1 MSVFPAAWK
10 ISEVIPLPKDGY
22 HEIPNN
28 NRLVSLLPTASKIC
42 EHVALNQLMTYMTT
56 KRHLSEHQSGNK
68 KLHLCETLNVMITD
82 KALEAMDAKKVTL
95 VVLLDLSKAF
105 DSIDHVTLLAKLQA
119 LGASRA
125 SLDWLQCVRIGAETS
140 SLQGISHGVPQG
152 SILGPALLTIYLNN
166 IPSISDVCSLE
177 SYVDDSKLYL
187 SFPVAEASNMI
198 Q

>member
-95 VVLLDLSKAF
+95 VVLLELSKAF
-105 DSIDHVTLLAKLQA
+105 NISTILVHLWI
-119 LGASRA
+119 GSRA
-125 SLDWLQCVRIGAETS
+125 TFLNGCNVSGSELRPQACRVSHMESHRVQSWDPPS
-140 SLQGISHGVPQG
+140 SFYTRRVFSGI
-152 SILGPALLTIYLNN
+152 I
-166 IPSISDVCSLE
+166 C
-177 SYVDDSKLYL
+177 
-187 SFPVAEASNMI
+187 
-198 Q
+198 

>member
-56 KRHLSEHQSGNK
+56 KRHLSKHQSGNK

-95 VVLLDLSKAF
+95 VVLLELSKAF
-105 DSIDHVTLLAKLQA
+105 NSIDHVILLAKLQA
-119 LGASRA
+119 LGASCA
-125 SLDWLQCVRIGAETS
+125 SLDWFKS
-140 SLQGISHGVPQG
+140 
-152 SILGPALLTIYLNN
+152 
-166 IPSISDVCSLE
+166 
-177 SYVDDSKLYL
+177 YL
-187 SFPVAEASNMI
+187 SEWLHVSGSELRPQACRVSHMESHRVQSWDPPSSFYTRRVFSGI
-198 Q
+198 IC